1 MVAIF
6 KNIQIRTVLMTS
18 FFAVAMVAA
27 TIGFFGYKGINDV
40 SESIVEIEEVCMPSI
55 QSLQTI
61 REALS
66 SVVVGE
72 RGLLIHEWFGEQ
84 YLRNTQYQHIDDS
97 INRANEAWNTYEPLP
112 KTEEEEMYWG
122 MFKLEWNRW
131 QGRSQQVIDLAK
143 EIDALIAEGYAVDD
157 PAVLELEEQ
166 IIRAAEMSRI
176 SYLVADGTLQEL
188 IDMNVQV
195 ADDARLAADAT
206 ARSASQMIIGA
217 VIAIVVFAVVLAI
230 FIGRTVE
237 QRLTK
242 PVGELAAVAGAAS
255 KGDLTVDVQVKSQ
268 DEIGKLAEAIKM
280 MINQMREMVGH
291 IAEKSDAVFSSAQQL
306 SATSQQTAA
315 SANETASTMSEI
327 SSTVDQVSTNIQ
339 EVSNVSES
347 VAKHADHGARG
358 IDQVINQITKISHST
373 QEVGQSINGVNE
385 KSIEINKI
393 VELIT
398 GIAEQT
404 NLLALNAAIEAAR
417 AGEQGKGFAVVAE
430 EVRNLAEQSTEAAK
444 EIAVLIKDIQEQS
457 DVAVATMNQSVE
469 DVEEGTRV
477 VQELG
482 TDFKEIIGQVQGL
495 TDQVQ
500 QVAAATQQMSSG
512 VQNVAATAE
521 EQTASMEE
529 VSAAAQT
536 MSHLSEELNELVDK
550 FKV

>member
-1 MVAIF
+1 
-6 KNIQIRTVLMTS
+6 MTS